1 MFRRII
7 ILPIACLMAFVIM
20 LPLGAQTAPAATTA
34 PAADKPAEAPK
45 PAAKAKLMIY
55 DGEQAKVQLYGF
67 IKLDASYNTT
77 GVAHEA
83 GPMLVDNQAGKFDA
97 QKEASLSAEA
107 RNTRLGLNFNLPDAL
122 GAKLSGNIE
131 VDFWGQMPTNAA
143 ASNQSGIRMRHAYMK
158 LDWPTKTY
166 LLVGQYWST
175 AMAYEVLP
183 QMATFVPMGKCG
195 LLFAREQQ
203 ITVGQK
209 VGDDFLTVGLDLSA
223 ARVQA
228 GNDSAANTMYTGTY
242 NSQVDEKGAGEASG
256 IPGFRGKLSV
266 RSKPIN
272 GLSIIAGG
280 TGFFQKEKQARA
292 AWNHDSTAASLA
304 ASGAISSA
312 NISTRANMVNGYAGL
327 GFLSATYQMVGIA
340 GHFFYGANMDTF
352 LSIAGT
358 FAVPG
363 TTADP
368 YPTDVKTV
376 KSMGGWGQGTVDFR
390 KLPGMSLPFSI
401 AGGYGCEAL
410 KDKAESKVGSAVPVK
425 NECAFG
431 NVFFYA
437 NQYLTFMAEVA
448 RMETEYNKKTAAPAA
463 VAGSYADWRYELAA
477 QLTF

>member
-1 MFRRII
+1 MFRRIF
-7 ILPIACLMAFVIM
+7 ILPFACLMALVIT
-20 LPLGAQTAPAATTA
+20 LPLGAQTAPAA

-67 IKLDASYNTT
+67 IKLDCSYNTT

-83 GPMLVDNQAGKFDA
+83 GPMLVDNQAGKYS
-97 QKEASLSAEA
+97 QQNSGSLTAEA

-143 ASNQSGIRMRHAYMK
+143 ASNQSMIRLRHAFMK

-183 QMATFVPMGKCG
+183 SMATFVPFGKCG
-195 LLFAREQQ
+195 LLFQREQQ

-209 VGDDFLTVGLDLSA
+209 LGDDFLTVGLDLSA

-228 GNDSAANTMYTGTY
+228 GNDNGTNNLY
-242 NSQVDEKGAGEASG
+242 PGPFNSQVDERGAGEASKL
-256 IPGFRGKLSV
+256 PGFRGKLSV
-266 RSKPIN
+266 KSKPIN
-272 GLSIIAGG
+272 GLSILAGG
-280 TGFFQKEKQARA
+280 TGFFQKERQPGAV
-292 AWNHDSTAASLA
+292 WDHDGDGGDLVTETAKRSTK
-304 ASGAISSA
+304 
-312 NISTRANMVNGYAGL
+312 TKDVNGYAGM

-358 FAVPG
+358 YAVPG
-363 TTADP
+363 TTAAP
-368 YPTDVKTV
+368 YPLEVKTV

-390 KLPGMSLPFSI
+390 KLPGMALPFAI
-401 AGGYGCEAL
+401 NGGYGFEKL
-410 KDKAESKVGSAVPVK
+410 KDKAESKVGSSVPVK

-437 NQYLTFMAEVA
+437 NQYLTFIAEVA
-448 RMETEYNKKTAAPAA
+448 RMETEYNKKTAAPALA
-463 VAGSYADWRYELAA
+463 AGSYSDWRYELAA